1 MNLWLY
7 VDHYYVNTMSHA
19 SEMRSMCLLT
29 NTYLHLIRNFYNNY
43 HITINISVL
52 LYYLMKLCFDFFF
65 SVCVCVFF
73 FNVILN

>member
-29 NTYLHLIRNFYNNY
+29 NTYLHVIRNFYNNY
-43 HITINISVL
+43 HITINI
-52 LYYLMKLCFDFFF
+52 
-65 SVCVCVFF
+65 
-73 FNVILN
+73 